1 VIYVGAHNFL
11 RLLGT
16 TCEEQLMV
24 FIVAQTLVGIGR
36 VVMTIMRVSVLCE
49 FSLKWPFL
57 PKSQSV
63 LEATVFEVALF

>member
-1 VIYVGAHNFL
+1 VIYVDAHNFL

-49 FSLKWPFL
+49 FSLKMAILAKKPVGTRGDSF
-57 PKSQSV
+57 
-63 LEATVFEVALF
+63 